1 MKIAKKE
8 MNRITQYSRNLSVH
22 NKGGHGKSL
31 ERFLSDY
38 YGFPEHD
45 QYKGKV
51 DFPKEI
57 VEQGNVPSEW
67 VADWE
72 VKYYN
77 IKTDVII
84 LGDLERKMKCLKS
97 GLVIVIGFYDGTPDN
112 LIDIKFIK
120 TKADNDL
127 IKNFKVWKEA
137 SQFVKDRSNSIEET
151 REFVKRT
158 NARVQSKFSVSN
170 LSRKVRWS
178 NSQGKMMGEARQV
191 SLTITQK
198 NLMKL

>member
-8 MNRITQYSRNLSVH
+8 MNKITQYSRNLSVH
-22 NKGGHGKSL
+22 SKGGHGKSL
-31 ERFLSDY
+31 EMFLSDY

-77 IKTDVII
+77 IKTSGIM
-84 LGDLERKMKCLKS
+84 LGDLERKMKCLKD

-120 TKADNDL
+120 AKADNDL
-127 IKNFKVWKEA
+127 IKNFKAWKEA
-137 SQFVKDRSNSIEET
+137 SQFVKNKSNSIEET
-151 REFVKRT
+151 KEFVISL
-158 NARVQSKFSVSN
+158 NARIKSQFHVTN
-170 LSRKVRWS
+170 NSRPRKWS
-178 NSQGKMMGEARQV
+178 NSKGKIINEARQV
-191 SLTITQK
+191 NLSITQK